1 MIGQAVQMAYTD
13 ITPAQAAQN
22 KPCLPVLP
30 LVLTAKCSQTWI
42 SELKTEHQLVDE
54 INLTVVIQYLHR
66 MAGVSV
72 EDDDFDSAEEVV
84 EGAASD

>member
-1 MIGQAVQMAYTD
+1 MTGQAYTD

-42 SELKTEHQLVDE
+42 SELQTDHRLVDE
-54 INLTVVIQYLHR
+54 IRAIDVFHYLHR
-66 MAGVSV
+66 KAGVSF
-72 EDDDFDSAEEVV
+72 EDDDFDSVEEVV

>member
-13 ITPAQAAQN
+13 FTPAQAAQN

-30 LVLTAKCSQTWI
+30 LVLTAMCSQTWI
-42 SELKTEHQLVDE
+42 SELQTDHRRVGE

-66 MAGVSV
+66 RAGVSF